1 MKAKTIKFKKPNAA
15 KIRLARKQ
23 TASLIIALR
32 KKNGLSQDKLAKLS
46 GLDRKTI
53 NRIENN
59 HFSPSLDT
67 YLRILSV
74 FKKQLVVK

>member
-1 MKAKTIKFKKPNAA
+1 MKTVKFNKPVTKK
-15 KIRLARKQ
+15 ILSARKQ
-23 TASLIIALR
+23 TALMIFTLR
-32 KKNGLSQDKLAKLS
+32 TKHGLSQAKLAKLS
-46 GLDRKTI
+46 GVDRKTI

>member
-1 MKAKTIKFKKPNAA
+1 MKTKTIKFKKPSAS

-32 KKNGLSQDKLAKLS
+32 KKNGLSQAQLAKLS
-46 GLDRKTI
+46 GVDRKTI

-67 YLRILSV
+67 YFRILSV

>member
-1 MKAKTIKFKKPNAA
+1 MKVIKFNKPNAT
-15 KIRLARKQ
+15 KIRSARKQ
-23 TASLIIALR
+23 TATLIFSLR
-32 KKNGLSQDKLAKLS
+32 TKNGLSQAKLAKLS
-46 GLDRKTI
+46 GVDRKTI